1 MSGAAYPMTGLHPDT
16 GRDIDDLV
24 ESLTQAADRSGDDDD
39 RSRLRRA
46 ADALGG
52 ISREVLTVYSPPT
65 SALAFRA
72 EVYRAPTSRIRATP
86 FIGVVR
92 VSRTRQLLSGG

>member
-1 MSGAAYPMTGLHPDT
+1 VALAARALGRVGLIDYVEDVSGEVTITGMSGAAYPMTGLHLDT

-24 ESLTQAADRSGDDDD
+24 EALTQAADRSGDDDD

-52 ISREVLTVYSPPT
+52 NSREVLNGVLTAYVS
-65 SALAFRA
+65 
-72 EVYRAPTSRIRATP
+72 SRIP
-86 FIGVVR
+86 
-92 VSRTRQLLSGG
+92 S